1 MTRLLPVL
9 LALVGLPLLAKPG
22 PLPDLPGAKVDGSVL
37 LPNQWSLRPVGK
49 QVVIG
54 DFPVNLAVHP
64 SGKFVVALHAGYG
77 QHELVSVALPEGK
90 VVARVALGEAFYGL
104 AFSPDGTRIYASGAG
119 DEAVVE
125 HAFKAGHF
133 SEPQRIQLRDIK
145 ERGVP
150 AGLADRAAWTALRS
164 VGVVEVSRETGD
176 KVSTG
181 RRHHLGSQPADA
193 AFFTKAVRGH
203 GAT

>member
-1 MTRLLPVL
+1 MKRLLPVL

-22 PLPDLPGAKVDGSVL
+22 LLPDLPGAKVDGSVL

-90 VVARVALGEAFYGL
+90 VIARVALGDAFYGL
-104 AFSPDGTRIYASGAG
+104 AFSPDGTMLITGSLDETAALWDTATGTQLLKREGHSG
-119 DEAVVE
+119 
-125 HAFKAGHF
+125 
-133 SEPQRIQLRDIK
+133 
-145 ERGVP
+145 
-150 AGLADRAAWTALRS
+150 T
-164 VGVVEVSRETGD
+164 VS
-176 KVSTG
+176 S
-181 RRHHLGSQPADA
+181 
-193 AFFTKAVRGH
+193 
-203 GAT
+203 